1 MSWATNYKRTNNVS
15 LGEMPNMSDG
25 RHFKHI
31 SIDQQVINEQN
42 RKGLNIQS
50 NNDYRKYLTN
60 NATSIIEKNS
70 LYSYSKVGNPVL
82 FKETVPQNTPYL
94 FEGPESEDRPKG
106 YESSDLK
113 NHYLSR
119 EQLNMIRTPS
129 IHVPD
134 TDLENK

>member
-15 LGEMPNMSDG
+15 PGEMPNMSDG

-31 SIDQQVINEQN
+31 SIDQQVINEKN
-42 RKGLNIQS
+42 RNGLNIQS
-50 NNDYRKYLTN
+50 NNDYRNYLTN

-94 FEGPESEDRPKG
+94 FEGPESQDRPKG

-113 NHYLSR
+113 NHYISR

-134 TDLENK
+134 TDLETK